1 MHLYE
6 LVDEEPIVASI
17 VAATDQLRNDLEN
30 KKVSFDW
37 DVDTLLQ
44 YFRKYDVD
52 LDVSDLYSMIK
63 QPPLNKV
70 VKNIQGDKVIFKGQ
84 EEKKIEKPKNTDDKK
99 VVKQMAKQAMSKNP

>member
-30 KKVSFDW
+30 KKISFDW

-44 YFRKYDVD
+44 YFRKYDID
-52 LDVSDLYSMIK
+52 LDVSDLYSMIN

-70 VKNIQGDKVIFKGQ
+70 IKNIQGDKVIFKGQ
-84 EEKKIEKPKNTDDKK
+84 EQEKIEKPKGTNDEK
-99 VVKQMAKQAMSKNP
+99 VVKQMAKKALKK

>member
-17 VAATDQLRNDLEN
+17 VAATDQLKNDLEN

-52 LDVSDLYSMIK
+52 LDVTDLHSMIQ

-70 VKNIQGDKVIFKGQ
+70 IKNIQGDKVVFKGQ
-84 EEKKIEKPKNTDDKK
+84 EEKSPPQKPKPDDQTVSK
-99 VVKQMAKQAMSKNP
+99 MAKHAMNKRP